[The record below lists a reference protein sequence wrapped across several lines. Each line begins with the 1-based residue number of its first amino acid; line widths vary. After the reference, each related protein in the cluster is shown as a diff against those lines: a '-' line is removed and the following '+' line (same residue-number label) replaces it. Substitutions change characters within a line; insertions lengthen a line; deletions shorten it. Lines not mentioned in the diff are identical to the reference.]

1 MSAQCTGAVFERY
14 PVGGGEMLLA
24 LALADSAY
32 ADGTN
37 ILVSIDTM
45 ATKSRQ
51 SVRAVQVHLRKM
63 LARGW
68 LQVDKRGGG
77 RGRWTRYRISPEWLK
92 GAELAPFLPDS
103 GTPELST
110 KGADSAGFSDPERV
124 QIHVQKGADLGTPYI
139 TELTQIPPTPPAGGV
154 CSQSKKPGTPGFNA
168 IAAGYPR
175 RAGIDAAQR
184 DWDELAPDA
193 RLQAEIAR
201 AIQAWIPSA
210 EWQREKGRFIP
221 KLGKFLR
228 DQRWLDAPGLAA
240 PSSAPPLP
248 VDPPLTPEQL
258 ETNGRRAREYVG
270 KARAL
275 IATRQAVPA

>member
-45 ATKSRQ
+45 AAKSRQ

-77 RGRWTRYRISPEWLK
+77 RGRWTRYRISAEWLK

-110 KGADSAGFSDPERV
+110 KGAEAAGFSDPERV
-124 QIHVQKGADLGTPYI
+124 QIHVQKGADFGTAYI
-139 TELTQIPPTPPAGGV
+139 TDRTISPPTPPAGGA
-154 CSQSKKPGTPGFNA
+154 CGFEA

-175 RAGIDAAQR
+175 RAGIDAARR
-184 DWDELAPDA
+184 DWDDLAPDA
-193 RLQAEIAR
+193 QLQAEIAR
-201 AIQAWIPSA
+201 AIQAWIPSV
-210 EWQREKGRFIP
+210 EWQREGGRFIP

-228 DQRWLDAPGLAA
+228 DQRWLDAPDLAA
-240 PSSAPPLP
+240 PSSAPPPP

-275 IATRQAVPA
+275 IAARQAVPA